1 MSLPLNKKPSI
12 YAGNTDA
19 RYLNLFSKAAL
30 LDLCVELLRAQ
41 AGECDTPL
49 CAEAVRDAIAPT
61 IAARG
66 DRLPNIVKP

>member
-1 MSLPLNKKPSI
+1 MSLPLNKKPAM
-12 YAGNTDA
+12 YTGQADA
-19 RYLNLFSKAAL
+19 RYLNNLSKAAL

-49 CAEAVRDAIAPT
+49 TAEAVRDAIAPT

-66 DRLPNIVKP
+66 DRLPIVL